1 MSQGG
6 HSEQLLSFALFYQRT
21 PSCLKVVGGGGVVGG
36 PCDYCVNPSPN
47 NWALGIFRLSQT
59 FGTGLGDCWDRG
71 LGLGLGLDK
80 NLM

>member
-1 MSQGG
+1 MAEWVKGII
-6 HSEQLLSFALFYQRT
+6 LRLFYYQHFIAG
-21 PSCLKVVGGGGVVGG
+21 PLLHGVVVVVVGG